1 MSADKNENLILGVE
15 SRSAAE
21 LTKHKHGPGARFVFS
36 DHNNNPEGNI
46 YTIVRFVE
54 NVDHPEGHVE
64 PHTHEFES
72 LFIFKGNNPDMT
84 GLEAEVMLED
94 KWYQFQSPRAVR
106 IPPGMSH
113 TYRFIKGSGEYWNIV
128 LTPGANYNKTVK

>member
-1 MSADKNENLILGVE
+1 MSESTNDKLILGVE
-15 SRSAAE
+15 ARSAAE
-21 LTKHKHGPGARFVFS
+21 LIKHKHGPGTRFVFS

-84 GLEAEVMLED
+84 GLKAEVMLGD
-94 KWYQFQSPRAVR
+94 KWHQFESPKAVR
-106 IPPGMSH
+106 IPPGLSH

-128 LTPGANYNKTVK
+128 LTPGAKYNKSVK